1 MNSVRK
7 EALTGLEVRMSR
19 KELYYM
25 SLAQMASYQSKDP
38 TTKVGSCI
46 VKDGKVLSLG
56 WNGPP
61 RSIDDSLVPFECRDI
76 TKPLKEQKYPYIV
89 HAEMNAVLN
98 YGGSL
103 SDLVDSTLY
112 VTVSP
117 CHDCAKML
125 SQLKIKEVVYI
136 EEYQRKEMWDMSKY
150 MFDCCGVK
158 YRKLEIE

>member
-1 MNSVRK
+1 MGLL
-7 EALTGLEVRMSR
+7 EAVATSN

-25 SLAQMASYQSKDP
+25 SLAETAAKQSKDP
-38 TTKVGSCI
+38 STKVGSCI
-46 VKDGKVLSLG
+46 VKDGRVLSLG

-61 RSIDDSLVPFECRDI
+61 RSIDDSLVPFNSRDI
-76 TKPLKEQKYPYIV
+76 SLPLRKQKYPYIV

-103 SDLVDSTLY
+103 PDLVGATLY

-125 SQLKIKEVVYI
+125 CQLKIKEVVYL
-136 EEYQRKEMWDMSKY
+136 EEYQREEMWDMSKY
-150 MFDCCGVK
+150 LFDCCGIG
-158 YRKLEIE
+158 YRKLVK